1 HGVMPSYYGNTM
13 SLTLLFHFLILSP
26 LSIETAG
33 DPIETIVSNF
43 MLSVRSMGEKWLANV
58 AIPNVNDIN
67 SNPNIAY
74 SVDAK
79 TANALNSL
87 GNFLNTCPVYLPLLD
102 VEGTWYLVLASKRLL
117 QTTFAYVD
125 QVIEQLASSKPLKE
139 RKSMD
144 TLFRD
149 VLDMQCAQMTI
160 LTNGNQPRFEWSYTA
175 RSSPHSII
183 GSILTQGDRSLVFS
197 FAPTA
202 EVKTALVWST
212 PDSLVFSQ
220 IDTWPQCDNH
230 LVLTRDRGTNLTLL
244 KERLTLQGANLPTNP
259 LIPVP
264 CQTNIKP
271 IISPISSSSHDSSSY
286 FNRIH
291 PWSSQTVP
299 SSQSNPSYQFP
310 SLPQFQSPS
319 SSSRGNLEFSQMGK
333 GFVQVVE
340 PSF

>member
-1 HGVMPSYYGNTM
+1 MSRGRGGIKRERLLYPPIHGVMPSYYGNTM

-149 VLDMQCAQMTI
+149 VLDMQCAQMT
-160 LTNGNQPRFEWSYTA
+160 S
-175 RSSPHSII
+175 
-183 GSILTQGDRSLVFS
+183 
-197 FAPTA
+197 
-202 EVKTALVWST
+202 
-212 PDSLVFSQ
+212 
-220 IDTWPQCDNH
+220 
-230 LVLTRDRGTNLTLL
+230 
-244 KERLTLQGANLPTNP
+244 
-259 LIPVP
+259 
-264 CQTNIKP
+264 
-271 IISPISSSSHDSSSY
+271 
-286 FNRIH
+286 
-291 PWSSQTVP
+291 
-299 SSQSNPSYQFP
+299 
-310 SLPQFQSPS
+310 
-319 SSSRGNLEFSQMGK
+319 
-333 GFVQVVE
+333 
-340 PSF
+340 

>member
-1 HGVMPSYYGNTM
+1 YRVMPSHNGNRM
-13 SLTLLFHFLILSP
+13 SLSIFFLILSP
-26 LSIETAG
+26 ISIECAG

-43 MLSVRSMGEKWLANV
+43 MLTVRSMGEKWLSSV
-58 AIPNVNDIN
+58 SIPNIDDVN

-79 TANALNSL
+79 TANALTSL
-87 GNFLNTCPVYLPLLD
+87 GNFLNTCPIYLPLPD

-125 QVIEQLASSKPLKE
+125 QVIEQLASSKPLKG

-144 TLFRD
+144 SLFRD

-160 LTNGNQPRFEWSYTA
+160 LRNGNEPRFEWSYTA

-183 GSILTQGDRSLVFS
+183 GSILTKGDRSLVFS

-212 PDSLVFSQ
+212 PDCLVFSQ

-230 LVLTRDRGTNLTLL
+230 LILTRNRGANLTLL
-244 KERLTLQGANLPTNP
+244 RERLTLQGANLPSNP

-264 CQTNIKP
+264 CQMNIKP
-271 IISPISSSSHDSSSY
+271 IITAVSSSSIDSPSY
-286 FNRIH
+286 LNRVH
-291 PWSSQTVP
+291 RWSSQTVP
-299 SSQSNPSYQFP
+299 SSQSNPSYQLP
-310 SLPQFQSPS
+310 SISQLQSPS
-319 SSSRGNLEFSQMGK
+319 SPSQANLAFSQIGK
-333 GFVQVVE
+333 GYVQVVE
-340 PSF
+340 PQF